1 MKENILVICSHSDD
15 EFVALGGT
23 LFKYAKDNH
32 NILTIIFSHGEKSL
46 PHLQEEIVKQ
56 ERIKETEKATKL
68 LKRTT
73 IFLDIPENQF
83 SKHKSRIKTQ
93 LKKIIE
99 EFKPTKIFTHSKT
112 DVHKDHRDVNDI
124 VLSIKIKE
132 KTHLYTFDVWNPMKV
147 LNIFKIEELPK
158 LYVDTTKTHN
168 LKIKALNLFESQKPY
183 LSSLLP
189 FLYIQERINGV
200 KNDCKYAEVFDKVK

>member
-83 SKHKSRIKTQ
+83 SKNKSKIKTQ
-93 LKKIIE
+93 LRKIIE

-124 VLSIKIKE
+124 VLSLKIKE

-147 LNIFKIEELPK
+147 LNIFKIEDLPK
-158 LYVDTTKTHN
+158 LYVDTTKTHS

-183 LSSLLP
+183 ITSLLP
-189 FLYIQERINGV
+189 FLHIQERLNGM
-200 KNDCKYAEVFDKVK
+200 KNDCKYAEVFDKIK